1 MLQDR
6 GFQGFW
12 LYRKARRRD
21 MLRHFEEEQR
31 SETAESRRKP
41 TGCNMFGA
49 LNPSCAQ
56 ELPHHLAVTHVLA
69 RIDAEGT
76 EEGGQ
81 QVGRGD
87 GTLAVGEAPDGLGKE
102 LVGIRLPEDEVRA
115 EAGRDDQRGVVGV
128 VIATHAEVD

>member
-12 LYRKARRRD
+12 LYRKARRRN

-49 LNPSCAQ
+49 LARRAKAPTASV
-56 ELPHHLAVTHVLA
+56 VTFQ
-69 RIDAEGT
+69 D
-76 EEGGQ
+76 
-81 QVGRGD
+81 GD
-87 GTLAVGEAPDGLGKE
+87 G
-102 LVGIRLPEDEVRA
+102 IRRP
-115 EAGRDDQRGVVGV
+115 
-128 VIATHAEVD
+128 